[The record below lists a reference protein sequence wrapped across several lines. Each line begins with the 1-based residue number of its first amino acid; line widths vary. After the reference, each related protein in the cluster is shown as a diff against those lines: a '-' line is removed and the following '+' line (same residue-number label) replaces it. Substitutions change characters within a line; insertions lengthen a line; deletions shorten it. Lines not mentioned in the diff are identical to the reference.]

1 MEMNEEHEAPAT
13 VMSETG
19 DHGDFG
25 DPGEHA
31 HETDAQAR
39 TGEPTSEER
48 NWALAGHLGI
58 FAGTLIGLPCVVTLV
73 IYLVQRGK
81 SPFAEQES
89 REALNFQITLL
100 LLALAS
106 IPLIFLFGLGI
117 LVLLVVALMGIVLPI
132 LAAISVSE
140 GRGYR
145 YPWTVR
151 LVR

>member
-1 MEMNEEHEAPAT
+1 METNEEHEAPAT

-25 DPGEHA
+25 GAA
-31 HETDAQAR
+31 HEAGAQAR
-39 TGEPTSEER
+39 SGEPTSEER

-73 IYLVQRGK
+73 IYLVQRDK